1 MTPATIDVSFL
12 GRPPLVTGCT
22 LPISVTLTNVAPLKE
37 LLLVQSPDA
46 ATPFEYELVSA
57 RGSFRLSKR
66 LYDQAA
72 LEHGLPPLRP
82 QLKPLVAGASCT
94 YTDDVARWLTTPIPA
109 GTYELL
115 VHWDAPSGERLTAPA
130 LSITLGPLLA
140 THHVC
145 NGDVGGQVLLSVF
158 GHGAEPAAVYRRI
171 STYAR
176 PALGFGVPL
185 AQARPL
191 SGVALACELDDVSQ
205 WRWFAW
211 LSGDHLCGAIHWGS
225 EVVKT
230 LDPTPVG
237 VTNAKLLSLGWQ
249 TRHAAAVFLALG
261 ELGGQAAVDVILI
274 PQVGEPQHC
283 VYPLQCPVPDA
294 AVAGSYFPGLG
305 VLELILGFD
314 RSGRTQL
321 LAQHLDISLT
331 DSPLPR
337 ALLEV
342 QGSLRALSIAP
353 RVHDA
358 STIDAVVGD
367 AVVGDALYRIELGT
381 GTTEQFPLRP
391 LANARAWSLP
401 AVPHSSC
408 PVLVQVGDSL
418 TVARAKESPEFRSI
432 ASSLH
437 GVSHGALAH
446 LAPTDGSGDGRL
458 VCAYVD
464 GELGYTVVGL
474 TALESDQEP
483 EPAEDDDA
491 DADDDGPS
499 ESDAGPEAE

>member
-22 LPISVTLTNVAPLKE
+22 LPVSITLSNVASTKE

-46 ATPFEYELVSA
+46 VNPFEYELVSA
-57 RGSFRLSKR
+57 QGTFRLSKR

-82 QLKPLVAGASCT
+82 QVKPLVAGASCT
-94 YTDDVARWLTTPIPA
+94 YTDDVARWITTPIPA
-109 GTYELL
+109 GNYELL
-115 VHWDAPSGERLTAPA
+115 VHWDAPSGERLTAPG
-130 LSITLGPLLA
+130 LSITLQPLLA

-145 NGDVGGQVLLSVF
+145 NGDVGGQVLLSAF
-158 GHGAEPAAVYRRI
+158 AHGAEPAALFRRI

-185 AQARPL
+185 TQTQPL

-211 LSGDHLCGAIHWGS
+211 LSGDHLGGAIHWGS

-237 VTNAKLLSLGWQ
+237 VANAKLLSLGWQ

-261 ELGGQAAVDVILI
+261 ELGGQAAVDVILV

-305 VLELILGFD
+305 VLELILGFE
-314 RSGRTQL
+314 RGGRTQL

-342 QGSLRALSIAP
+342 QGPLRALAIAP

-358 STIDAVVGD
+358 STIDAVVGN
-367 AVVGDALYRIELGT
+367 VLYRIELGT

-391 LANARAWSLP
+391 LDDARAWSLP
-401 AVPHSSC
+401 SVPHSSC

-418 TVARAKESPEFRSI
+418 TVARAKEGPEFRTI
-432 ASSLH
+432 ASSLY

-446 LAPTDGSGDGRL
+446 LASTDGSSDGRL

-464 GELGYTVVGL
+464 GERGYAVVGL
-474 TALESDQEP
+474 TPPAADEEP
-483 EPAEDDDA
+483 EPSEDDAVDQDA
-491 DADDDGPS
+491 GEDEPS
-499 ESDAGPEAE
+499 ESDGDDASE